1 MAGSRHSG
9 WGEAP
14 CPPLDPIRWSWW
26 VTESPVPPARMCL
39 GVGSSVHQQRLWE
52 KVWMVGGESVVTPAE
67 GSHQDWLGRDLQ

>member
-1 MAGSRHSG
+1 M
-9 WGEAP
+9 
-14 CPPLDPIRWSWW
+14 
-26 VTESPVPPARMCL
+26 PPARMCL